1 MRARGRR
8 NGGFNYRATALT
20 GGLAGAVVN
29 QSWQFLQNW
38 RRKPELSIEFDET
51 IEGCVVENVPFQNA
65 AAKTSGKKKFLRI
78 CVFNKGRST
87 ALDVQVIIAK
97 ISRKGSPKWDFEG
110 EVLDALWS
118 ISRQP
123 FIQIYRSIGCYVQW
137 EERHNWQQC
146 Q

>member
-1 MRARGRR
+1 MADLTIW
-8 NGGFNYRATALT
+8 ATALT

-38 RRKPELSIEFDET
+38 WRKPELSIEFDET

-78 CVFNKGRST
+78 RVFNKGRST